1 MNPDTV
7 FDSHVRVSTR
17 LNLLNDC
24 NRSGSCRRAWSR
36 RSEGKAASGV
46 RVAMVEVPA

>member
-24 NRSGSCRRAWSR
+24 NRSGSCHRAWTR
-36 RSEGKAASGV
+36 RSEGTAASGV
-46 RVAMVEVPA
+46 RVTTGEVPA